1 MADPISVSVG
11 VFVSWALGLAGEAIV
26 KGVAGEAVKDAYRA
40 LKTKVS
46 LWAEGD
52 VGELAK
58 TPASKPRQAVI
69 ADIIDNLSHQE
80 DRSALHDLAQAL
92 AGKLKEQAPMIGL
105 DVGRLSAAEVDLG
118 SITVTEGIG
127 ARIQEANVPGTFKA
141 GDISVGPSPGKR

>member
-1 MADPISVSVG
+1 MADPISVG
-11 VFVSWALGLAGEAIV
+11 VFVSWALGLAGEAII
-26 KGVAGEAVKDAYRA
+26 KGAAGEAVKDAYRA

-46 LWAEGD
+46 LWAGGD
-52 VGELAK
+52 VGELEK

-69 ADIIDNLSHQE
+69 ADIVDNLSQE

-92 AGKLKEQAPMIGL
+92 SGKLREQAPMIGL
-105 DVGRLSAAEVDLG
+105 DIGRLSAAEVDLG

-127 ARIQEANVPGTFKA
+127 ARIQEANVPGTFKT